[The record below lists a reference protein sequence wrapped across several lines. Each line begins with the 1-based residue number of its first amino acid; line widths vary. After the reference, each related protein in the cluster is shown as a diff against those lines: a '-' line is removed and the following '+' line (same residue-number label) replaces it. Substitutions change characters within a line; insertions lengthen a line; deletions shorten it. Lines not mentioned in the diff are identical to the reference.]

1 MDRKMI
7 HLRLRGG
14 RKVIAC
20 ILVGL
25 ALMVGS
31 SWCEETETEVSAEGT
46 TPPTAHNQEAA
57 QTLANL
63 LATPGLMDSVP
74 SIGQQPRQERSQFFF
89 EIGRC
94 YYVLGDS
101 ARAGLALRYAYALN
115 PNLEMTVIRVA
126 GAEAEKAQAFVA
138 DLALTERRQKYAGT
152 SKVRAAGRSL
162 IFPGW
167 GQMYRGH
174 KKRGLIALGTTLA
187 AGAFLAKSS
196 SDYNSAKNSYDQ
208 TRVAELNLEALE
220 TGGEL
225 PRLFETRY
233 QAYESSTGRANAAAI
248 AFAVVWGAV
257 VLDNLILEPN
267 RFELRYVIGK

>member
-1 MDRKMI
+1 MI
-7 HLRLRGG
+7 HLRPRGS
-14 RKVIAC
+14 RKMIAC

-25 ALMVGS
+25 TLMVGS
-31 SWCEETETEVSAEGT
+31 SWCEETETEGTAEAPAEGT
-46 TPPTAHNQEAA
+46 APPTEHNQEAA

-74 SIGQQPRQERSQFFF
+74 SVGQQPGQERSKLFF

-94 YYVLGDS
+94 YYALADS
-101 ARAGLALRYAYALN
+101 AKAGLALRYAYALN
-115 PNLEMTVIRVA
+115 PNLETTVIRVA
-126 GAEAEKAQAFVA
+126 GADAEKAQAFVA
-138 DLALTERRQKYAGT
+138 DLGLTKRRQKYAGT
-152 SKVRAAGRSL
+152 TKVRAAGRSL

-174 KKRGLIALGTTLA
+174 KKRGLIALGTTLVT
-187 AGAFLAKSS
+187 GAFLAKSS
-196 SDYNSAKNSYDQ
+196 SDYNSAKKAYDQ

-220 TGGEL
+220 AGGES
-225 PRLFETRY
+225 PRPFETRY
-233 QAYESSTGRANAAAI
+233 QAYESSTSRANAAAI

-267 RFELRYVIGK
+267 RLELRWEIGK